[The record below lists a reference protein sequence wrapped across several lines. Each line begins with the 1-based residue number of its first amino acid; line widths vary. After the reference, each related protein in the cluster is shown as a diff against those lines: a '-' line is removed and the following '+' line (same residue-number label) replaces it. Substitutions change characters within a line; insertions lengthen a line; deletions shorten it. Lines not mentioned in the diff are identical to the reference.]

1 VVESQPSKLLVAG
14 SIPVSRSRIEA
25 FCGRERRGSPLPKSR
40 AFFARDLLSGAMR
53 SFEQAAIKVEKAQ
66 EFARL
71 QAAVEKAFLPEK
83 AESFLKQLD
92 RKGIRVR
99 DFDAI
104 LAQKVLES
112 VGESELNARQL
123 YESLPVSDQAQTRE
137 FYLSKLEGV
146 EVALRHKFKKL
157 YQYY

>member
-1 VVESQPSKLLVAG
+1 V
-14 SIPVSRSRIEA
+14 
-25 FCGRERRGSPLPKSR
+25 
-40 AFFARDLLSGAMR
+40 

-71 QAAVEKAFLPEK
+71 QKAVEQAFLQDKVEK
-83 AESFLKQLD
+83 FLKQLD

-104 LAQKVLES
+104 LAQKVLET
-112 VGESELNARQL
+112 VVAEAGLDAKQL
-123 YESLPVSDQAQTRE
+123 YQALPVSDQAQIRE

-146 EVALRHKFKKL
+146 DIALRHKFKKL

>member
-1 VVESQPSKLLVAG
+1 
-14 SIPVSRSRIEA
+14 
-25 FCGRERRGSPLPKSR
+25 
-40 AFFARDLLSGAMR
+40 M

-71 QAAVEKAFLPEK
+71 QKAVEQAFLQDKVEK
-83 AESFLKQLD
+83 FLKQLD

-104 LAQKVLES
+104 LAQKVLET
-112 VGESELNARQL
+112 VVAEAGLDAKQL
-123 YESLPVSDQAQTRE
+123 YQALPVSDQAQIRE

-146 EVALRHKFKKL
+146 DIALRHKFKKL